1 MKVFNINTRDCR
13 VINKVH
19 KHQDKVIWRESAT
32 EMENHADTHRF
43 GSNFR
48 PLSLTSE
55 EFTVSPLYPEY
66 AEQMNVPIC
75 TGVTALTLDSGKVVI
90 LEFGQ
95 GLWFGNRMEKS
106 LINPNQCRKFG
117 IQICNDPT
125 NPHKNLGTDSSEEL
139 FFPTTIE
146 GSTCGIITHPSYD
159 NELHN
164 CRRILLSY

>member
-1 MKVFNINTRDCR
+1 MVFNTNTGDRR
-13 VINKVH
+13 IINKLH
-19 KHQDKVIWRESAT
+19 KNQDKVIWRESAT

-125 NPHKNLGTDSSEEL
+125 HPHRNMGIEASEDL
-139 FFPTTIE
+139 FLPITIE
-146 GSTCGIITHPSYD
+146 GSTCGLVTHPHTD
-159 NELHN
+159 NKLCE
-164 CRRILLSY
+164 CQKILP